1 MTVAATER
9 ALRRLASLRGVE
21 PSYVGHDGATVPA
34 STDALI
40 GVLGALGYPV
50 PNAAAIH
57 DQLRLA
63 EAERPAEASPVAV
76 APPPVRHHRGLGVTA
91 PLYAIRGDDDWGI
104 GSYRDLA
111 GFADL
116 AATWGA
122 DLIGTLPL
130 FAISTEPPIDPS
142 PYLPVSRLFWN
153 ELYVDVAAAAEL
165 AGCPAPGSTLPTAAR
180 HGDQVDYETVA
191 PAKRAALATCAEAMA
206 SADGRRREEF
216 ERFVSRHRDLDAYA
230 VFRGKGDERVARYH
244 RFVQYAA
251 ERQLADAAAHG
262 ARAGVGLYLDLPV
275 GVHPDGFDTWAN
287 PGLFADA
294 QVGAP
299 PDALAADG
307 QAWGFPPLH
316 PQRLR
321 ERGYRYF
328 IDTLRVP
335 LRHARAIRIDHI
347 LGLQRLYW
355 IPAGLDATSGAYVR
369 YPHDEL
375 LAIVATEARRAGA
388 TVVGEDLG
396 TVSPEIQRGMDDH
409 AILHSFVQRFAA
421 TRDAPLAQ
429 PRVPSAACVGSHDL
443 PRFAAYWRDPK
454 QRDLVEALGV
464 ADPAEAL
471 RICLGSLASG
481 PAAYLF
487 VDLADL
493 EGEVEPDNRPGTG
506 PEAGNWRR
514 RLPRSLERLAADEA
528 ARDLMHD
535 LARLRAQPKEHVD
548 DGVDRPSPVQPTRR
562 RRPLPVQRRLA
573 PSAGRPARRAPKGK
587 AGRLL
592 VRRVGPERDRGERDR

>member
-1 MTVAATER
+1 VTAAATER
-9 ALRRLASLRGVE
+9 ALRRLASLRGIE
-21 PSYVGHDGATVPA
+21 PSYVGHDGSTVPA

-50 PNAAAIH
+50 PNGAAIH

-63 EAERPAEASPVAV
+63 EAERSTDPPRVDVPPVARP
-76 APPPVRHHRGLGVTA
+76 ASRGLGITA
-91 PLYAIRGDDDWGI
+91 PLYAIRGGDDWGI
-104 GSYRDLA
+104 GSYCDLA

-116 AATWGA
+116 AAAWGA

-153 ELYVDVAAAAEL
+153 ELYVDIAGAAEL
-165 AGCPAPGSTLPTAAR
+165 AGCPAPEPTLPRAASQ
-180 HGDQVDYETVA
+180 GDQVDYETVA
-191 PAKRAALATCAEAMA
+191 AAKRETLEVCA
-206 SADGRRREEF
+206 SAIATADGSRREEF
-216 ERFVSRHRDLDAYA
+216 ERFVSGHRELDAYA
-230 VFRGKGDERVARYH
+230 VFRAKGDEQIAHYH

-321 ERGYRYF
+321 DTGYRYF
-328 IDTLRVP
+328 IDVLRVS

-355 IPAGLDATSGAYVR
+355 IPAGLDAAHGAYVR
-369 YPHDEL
+369 YRHDEL
-375 LAIVATEARRAGA
+375 LAIVATEAHRARA
-388 TVVGEDLG
+388 TVIGEDLG

-421 TRDAPLAQ
+421 TPSNPLAQ
-429 PRVPSAACVGSHDL
+429 PRLPSAACVGSHDL

-454 QRDLVEALGV
+454 QHDLVEALGV
-464 ADPAEAL
+464 PDPAEAL
-471 RICLGSLASG
+471 RVCLGSLAGG

-487 VDLADL
+487 VDVADL
-493 EGEVEPDNRPGTG
+493 EAEVEPDNRPGTG

-514 RLPRSLERLAADEA
+514 RLPRSLERLAADA
-528 ARDLMHD
+528 ALHDLLND
-535 LARLRAQPKEHVD
+535 LARLRAQPK
-548 DGVDRPSPVQPTRR
+548 G
-562 RRPLPVQRRLA
+562 
-573 PSAGRPARRAPKGK
+573 ARR
-587 AGRLL
+587 
-592 VRRVGPERDRGERDR
+592 